1 MLSRLDPIIER
12 LGKGYRPGPSA
23 ALSAALIVAMLLLL
37 PWSPASVTSFDDG
50 EAGAA
55 TNGPVLAVSTFP
67 TLTPDPTPA
76 PTSTASPIIGD
87 LEAALESETDAQ
99 VRENLEDAIADLRE
113 G

>member
-55 TNGPVLAVSTFP
+55 TNGPVPAVSTFP
-67 TLTPDPTPA
+67 TLTPA